1 MQQIFVLIRI
11 THINALLRRN
21 LYVNHDVLCMDKN
34 KETEKLFNVFVN
46 IRSYFRRRLMQILE

>member
-1 MQQIFVLIRI
+1 
-11 THINALLRRN
+11 
-21 LYVNHDVLCMDKN
+21 MDKN